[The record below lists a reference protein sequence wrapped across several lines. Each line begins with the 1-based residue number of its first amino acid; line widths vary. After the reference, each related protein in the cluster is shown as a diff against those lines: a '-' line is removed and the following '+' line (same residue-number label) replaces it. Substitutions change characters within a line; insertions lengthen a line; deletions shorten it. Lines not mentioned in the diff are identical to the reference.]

1 MEAGSRIG
9 GRGREVSCPGKIS
22 VTLKTRCWG
31 RALVWKERCWVC
43 CAWGSGRTVVQ
54 ASGLCWTGRLASCWG
69 IVGMDGITRQG
80 SGAARWELTLWDHHT
95 VFLTMQYCCF
105 TVRLCG
111 PWGGMLEHRGDLLV
125 VCDFRRSLVFN
136 RHTECTGMQDVQF
149 CTMKNYSGIFLI
161 SKYPTG
167 HSYRWKI
174 YF

>member
-1 MEAGSRIG
+1 MSREGIG
-9 GRGREVSCPGKIS
+9 LKGKMLSLLCLRFWKNCGPGFRSVLDRG
-22 VTLKTRCWG
+22 
-31 RALVWKERCWVC
+31 
-43 CAWGSGRTVVQ
+43 
-54 ASGLCWTGRLASCWG
+54 LASCWG
-69 IVGMDGITRQG
+69 IIGMDGITKQG
-80 SGAARWELTLWDHHT
+80 SGAARWELTLWDHCS
-95 VFLTMQYCCF
+95 VFLTIQYHCF

-111 PWGGMLEHRGDLLV
+111 PWGRVLEHWGDSFG
-125 VCDFRRSLVFN
+125 CISDFRRSLVFN